1 MSNTFEVAKKVITK
15 CMGAK
20 QDENLLILTDS
31 GKFELAHVFADAGR
45 DLGIPTVLIEGAIQA
60 GGEPSLMAAAALE
73 KADVCLMITTG
84 SFTHTHARAAA
95 NERGCRIASMPNITR
110 EIVDVT
116 CGADYDEIKCM
127 SEKIADL
134 LTKAKNLRLTTLLGS
149 DITLDISDR
158 RGFPDTGKLDWI
170 GAFGNLPA
178 GESMIAPVEGKGD
191 GIAYIDGVI
200 SGLGICENPV
210 RLEIKKGRIISTDGD
225 EGKLKE
231 FLAKF
236 QDTVY
241 NIAEFGIGTNRQAT
255 IINNALCD
263 EKVFSTVHL
272 GFGNNLFMGGQQDCN
287 MHFDM
292 IIRKPTVYLDDIC
305 IIRDGEHIY

>member
-1 MSNTFEVAKKVITK
+1 MSKTLEVAKKVIFV

-20 QDENLLILTDS
+20 QNENLLILTDN

-45 DLGIPTVLIEGAIQA
+45 ELGIPTVLVEGTIQA
-60 GGEPSLMAAAALE
+60 GGEPSPMVAAALE
-73 KADVCLMITTG
+73 KADVCLMITSG
-84 SFTHTHARAAA
+84 SFTHTRARAAA
-95 NERGCRIASMPNITR
+95 NERGCRIASMPTITQ
-110 EIVDVT
+110 EIVDTT
-116 CGADYDEIKCM
+116 CGADYDEIKRM
-127 SEKIADL
+127 SEKIAVL
-134 LTKAKNLRLTTLLGS
+134 FTKANTLRLTTPLGS
-149 DITLDISDR
+149 DITLDISGR
-158 RGFPDTGKLDWI
+158 IGIPDTGKLDWA

-178 GESMIAPVEGKGD
+178 GESMIAPLEGKGD
-191 GIAYIDGVI
+191 GVVFIDGVI

-210 RLEIKKGRIISTDGD
+210 RLDIKNGRITSVEGD
-225 EGKLKE
+225 DGKLKE
-231 FLAKF
+231 FLTKF
-236 QDTVY
+236 KDTVY
-241 NIAEFGIGTNRQAT
+241 NIAEFGVGTNRLTT
-255 IINNALCD
+255 IMNNALCD

>member
-1 MSNTFEVAKKVITK
+1 MSKTLAVAKKVISV

-20 QDENLLILTDS
+20 QTENLLILTDN

-45 DLGIPTVLIEGAIQA
+45 ELGIPTVLVEGTVQA
-60 GGEPSLMAAAALE
+60 GGEPSPMAAAALE
-73 KADVCLMITTG
+73 KADICLMITSG

-95 NERGCRIASMPNITR
+95 NKRGCRIASMPALTR
-110 EIVDVT
+110 EIVDAALD
-116 CGADYDEIKCM
+116 ADYAEIKLM

-134 LTKAKNLRLTTLLGS
+134 FTRANTLRLTTPLGS
-149 DITLDISDR
+149 DITLDISGR
-158 RGFPDTGKLDWI
+158 TGLPDTGILDWP

-191 GIAYIDGVI
+191 GVVFVDGVI
-200 SGLGICENPV
+200 GGLGICEKPV
-210 RLEIKKGRIISTDGD
+210 CLHIKNGRIISFEGD
-225 EGKLKE
+225 DGKLKG
-231 FLAKF
+231 FLTRF
-236 QDTVY
+236 QNTIY
-241 NIAEFGIGTNRQAT
+241 SIAEFGVGTNRL
-255 IINNALCD
+255 ISIMNNALCD

-292 IIRKPTVYLDDIC
+292 VIRKPTVYLDDTC